1 MNPTCRNV
9 KTNLEAS
16 ETLRLKNLKMT
27 SACQCHGSSAAPTCK
42 VDASLM
48 SFSPSCWAWRALR
61 RMRYDQ
67 LHPKSFIPFV
77 DRQELRKS
85 CPCCDQQIKT
95 WRSMEAIEILTN
107 QNSQQIWIQWTI
119 QSPPEE
125 AAENTLV
132 QHRSILVPPPKD
144 PLESFGRHPG
154 PWALGKAPGKKN
166 TAAYNDATTTWY
178 ILICG
183 KWLDTMN
190 SQASNISP
198 ACRIKSE
205 LTTWFHHMCHGQDIA
220 SFPQFREQSTPQYTR
235 DSYSSIFGTPFMMV
249 GWPCPFN
256 PLAICWPWACG
267 PSNDI
272 KLVASPKIFDYTP
285 IQSSNKLPIL
295 VG

>member
-1 MNPTCRNV
+1 MSWFLSCS
-9 KTNLEAS
+9 NLQGGCQPDVLLS
-16 ETLRLKNLKMT
+16 ILLSLKGATKDAIWST
-27 SACQCHGSSAAPTCK
+27 AP
-42 VDASLM
+42 
-48 SFSPSCWAWRALR
+48 
-61 RMRYDQ
+61 Q
-67 LHPKSFIPFV
+67 ELHPVCWST
-77 DRQELRKS
+77 RTR
-85 CPCCDQQIKT
+85 
-95 WRSMEAIEILTN
+95 EILSLLRPTN
-107 QNSQQIWIQWTI
+107 QNNQQIWIQWTI

-190 SQASNISP
+190 SQASNTSP

-220 SFPQFREQSTPQYTR
+220 SFPQFREQSTPHYTR

-285 IQSSNKLPIL
+285 IQSYYSI
-295 VG
+295 

>member
-1 MNPTCRNV
+1 MSWFLSCS
-9 KTNLEAS
+9 NLQGGCQPDVLLS
-16 ETLRLKNLKMT
+16 ILLSLKGATKDAIWST
-27 SACQCHGSSAAPTCK
+27 AP
-42 VDASLM
+42 
-48 SFSPSCWAWRALR
+48 
-61 RMRYDQ
+61 Q
-67 LHPKSFIPFV
+67 ELHPVCWST
-77 DRQELRKS
+77 R
-85 CPCCDQQIKT
+85 T
-95 WRSMEAIEILTN
+95 TEILSLLRPTN
-107 QNSQQIWIQWTI
+107 QNLTFYGSDRNPNKSKQPTNMDSVDYTI
-119 QSPPEE
+119 TSR
-125 AAENTLV
+125 
-132 QHRSILVPPPKD
+132 RSGRKHSCSTPFHFSAPPKD

-220 SFPQFREQSTPQYTR
+220 SFPQFREQSTPHYTR
-235 DSYSSIFGTPFMMV
+235 DSYSSIFGTTFMMV